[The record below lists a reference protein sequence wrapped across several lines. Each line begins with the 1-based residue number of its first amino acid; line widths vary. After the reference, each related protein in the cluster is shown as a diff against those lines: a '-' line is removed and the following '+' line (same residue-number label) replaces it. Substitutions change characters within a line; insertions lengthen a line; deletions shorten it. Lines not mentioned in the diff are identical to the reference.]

1 MLFLSM
7 LSKITNGPT
16 QKIFEET
23 VLLKYKVSF
32 FQCVETGFIQT
43 EKPYWL
49 NEAYASA
56 ITKLDIGLPQRNL
69 LVSEAFGKILSLHFN
84 KQGRFLDYAGGYGL
98 FTRLMRDK
106 GFNFYHA
113 DIYCQNL
120 FAEQFDYASQNPNEK
135 FEAVTA
141 MEVFEHM
148 ANPVEEI
155 KALFNYAD
163 SILFTT
169 ELQPKQFAEDMQ
181 LWWYFAF
188 ETGQHISFYT
198 EKAFEQ
204 LAKQFNCNFYSNGQS
219 MHLLTKQNFQHNP
232 FDTLREPF
240 LLRKLK
246 KIIKKMEQKIYKYPE
261 NLMPKDWN
269 IIKEALQKAN

>member
-1 MLFLSM
+1 M

-16 QKIFEET
+16 QKLFEET

-32 FQCVETGFIQT
+32 YQCVETGFIQT
-43 EKPYWL
+43 EEPYWL
-49 NEAYASA
+49 GEAYSSA
-56 ITKLDIGLPQRNL
+56 ITKLDIGLVQRNL
-69 LVSEAFGKILSLHFN
+69 QLSDAFGKLISKHFT
-84 KQGRFLDYAGGYGL
+84 KQGRFLDFAGGYGL

-106 GFNFYHA
+106 GFNFSHT
-113 DIYCQNL
+113 DMYCQNL
-120 FAEQFDYASQNPNEK
+120 FAEHFDYTATAQNEK
-135 FEAVTA
+135 FELVTA

-155 KALFNYAD
+155 KALFKYSD

-169 ELQPKQFAEDMQ
+169 ELQPKQFTEDMP

-198 EKAFEQ
+198 EKALQ
-204 LAKQFNCNFYSNGQS
+204 YLAKKMDCNFYTDGISI
-219 MHLLTKQNFQHNP
+219 HLLTKKKFTSNP
-232 FDTLREPF
+232 VNALREPF

-246 KIIKKMEQKIYKYPE
+246 KMSRKLEKQLYAYPE
-261 NLMPKDWN
+261 SLLEKDWDT
-269 IIKEALQKAN
+269 IKAALHQKQ